1 MTRDDD
7 PPFAD
12 DGIPVLTDVVDA
24 AELPAAAAPLPGLDY
39 DSDPTPDGPPSLA
52 MFPELE
58 PGAIP
63 VPTEDHRPE
72 APVGPPPEVHGPQP
86 LYGQDAWPAAQDT
99 ALVQKPDWAAA
110 AAYLA
115 TAGDATAAPPRH
127 PPPEA
132 PDAPAEESPQTLPES
147 ASPPAPAEPAPPG
160 ETRGEIETRIFEA
173 LAARLDRLIDQR
185 LEPVVEGSI
194 EAAFAGVKAGLAA
207 SLNQAVREAVEQA
220 VRDEFEK
227 RPAP

>member
-1 MTRDDD
+1 MTWNDE

-24 AELPAAAAPLPGLDY
+24 AELPAVAASQPSLETAA
-39 DSDPTPDGPPSLA
+39 DPTPEGPPSLA

-58 PGAIP
+58 PGAAA
-63 VPTEDHRPE
+63 VPAEFHRPE
-72 APVGPPPEVHGPQP
+72 EPIGPPQEIHGPLP
-86 LYGQDAWPAAQDT
+86 PYGEDAWLAAPGT
-99 ALVQKPDWAAA
+99 AMARKPDWAAA

-132 PDAPAEESPQTLPES
+132 PDAPAEESFQTLPDFES
-147 ASPPAPAEPAPPG
+147 PRAPAEPASPG